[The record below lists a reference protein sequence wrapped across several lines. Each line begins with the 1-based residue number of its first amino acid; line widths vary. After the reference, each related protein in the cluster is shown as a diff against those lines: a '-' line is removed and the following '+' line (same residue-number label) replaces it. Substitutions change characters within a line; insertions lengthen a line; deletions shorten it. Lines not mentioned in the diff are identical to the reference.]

1 MCAALSDQ
9 ACTAIRRWTQP
20 GGQLMADLLP
30 STFTAHG
37 RLRGTGTSASGS
49 TENPSN
55 PLAASSGS
63 PQALPPISTGATPWP
78 TVQGAGIPFQS
89 RCVDTATTGVT
100 TTPVEPW
107 AARTFEFTGSYGQSR
122 ALCVPRMFAVR
133 RLRGGSTRAGD
144 VERTATPSK
153 LWAAL
158 LQGLRVKPHAEVVHA
173 NGPHI
178 ELARSL
184 AQNGCCRHC

>member
-1 MCAALSDQ
+1 
-9 ACTAIRRWTQP
+9 
-20 GGQLMADLLP
+20 MADLLP

-122 ALCVPRMFAVR
+122 ALCVCLACSLFADYAAAAQEPAMWSGP
-133 RLRGGSTRAGD
+133 LRHRSCGR
-144 VERTATPSK
+144 PSCK
-153 LWAAL
+153 AS
-158 LQGLRVKPHAEVVHA
+158 G
-173 NGPHI
+173 
-178 ELARSL
+178 
-184 AQNGCCRHC
+184 